1 MREAI
6 IVGFALG
13 FVGLVLLLRGLVG
26 SRSARGEE
34 NTPSPV
40 RELSEQERIQLA
52 VMHDRMIRMLP

>member
-6 IVGFALG
+6 IAGFALG
-13 FVGLVLLLRGLVG
+13 FVGLVLLLRGLLG
-26 SRSARGEE
+26 SRSVPSEE